1 MIIFQTHSDSRVVDT
16 ITQAVM
22 PKLQKILDCQQQQQQ
37 QQQLPVLLPPV
48 ASKWDD
54 ADASPS
60 PPRKSGTTAAA
71 ASLSIHTPL
80 SASITSTRFLLV
92 SHNYGSRIRCLFDP

>member
-1 MIIFQTHSDSRVVDT
+1 VDT

-22 PKLQKILDCQQQQQQ
+22 PKLQKILDCQQHQ

-71 ASLSIHTPL
+71 SLSIHTPL
-80 SASITSTRFLLV
+80 SASITSTRFP
-92 SHNYGSRIRCLFDP
+92 F

>member
-1 MIIFQTHSDSRVVDT
+1 MKYTVIFQTHSDSRVVDT

-22 PKLQKILDCQQQQQQ
+22 PKLQKILDCQQQ

-71 ASLSIHTPL
+71 AASLSIHTPL

-92 SHNYGSRIRCLFDP
+92 SHNYGTFVT